1 MVETLLARSID
12 LAELGTRTAQF
23 ARSSRSAATERAYR
37 GDWADFLSWCER
49 AGESVGSA
57 AGHTA
62 IQPSIGVGRGFDN
75 KCYRGH
81 QGWPESGSL
90 PRFLGV
96 F

>member
-75 KCYRGH
+75 KGYRGIRV
-81 QGWPESGSL
+81 GPKAA
-90 PRFLGV
+90 RCLG